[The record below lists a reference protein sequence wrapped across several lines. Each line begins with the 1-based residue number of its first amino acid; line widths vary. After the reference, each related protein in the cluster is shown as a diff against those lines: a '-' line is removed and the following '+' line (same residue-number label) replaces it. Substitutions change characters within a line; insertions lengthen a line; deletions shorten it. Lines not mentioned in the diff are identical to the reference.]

1 MHQAIS
7 GGLVESCHDLSE
19 GGLAV
24 SAAEMAFAGGLGV
37 ALNLAALAESSDI
50 SSDAVLLFSES
61 NTRFL
66 VEVSEQNSA
75 AFAEAL
81 GGLPCVEVGAVNDGD
96 QCSVVG
102 TGGQTVI
109 ESPIEEL
116 RQVWKQPLAW

>member
-1 MHQAIS
+1 M
-7 GGLVESCHDLSE
+7 
-19 GGLAV
+19 
-24 SAAEMAFAGGLGV
+24 
-37 ALNLAALAESSDI
+37 
-50 SSDAVLLFSES
+50 LLFSES